1 MGTPPDRQDRMNT
14 AWAKLLDDPSVANKA
29 LARQALVDPATLRR
43 MRKVADGLPQL
54 DLEGQD
60 PKKAGWDLCRIA
72 FKEQIEGKQ
81 LQRRVDG
88 EGYER
93 KLERWRNDRE
103 RKDRLNA
110 KKRELRQRQ
119 AAEEGRS
126 VTQRV
131 RAPHR
136 GNSSKEGADTG
147 NKRKALQEPA
157 QSRTAPSPVPVH
169 LREHGSSHPSCG
181 HATERQ
187 REEILTQ
194 FHERDR
200 ERELQRQQRVMESE
214 KENLADALKD
224 LSKSDRR
231 EQRKPVTVEKRRR
244 RVTR

>member
-110 KKRELRQRQ
+110 KKRELRQRHTE
-119 AAEEGRS
+119 ATPLRRALTPGTSGRPFRS
-126 VTQRV
+126 
-131 RAPHR
+131 PHR
-136 GNSSKEGADTG
+136 AVQRLPLFLSICGSMAPVIRPADM
-147 NKRKALQEPA
+147 R
-157 QSRTAPSPVPVH
+157 
-169 LREHGSSHPSCG
+169 
-181 HATERQ
+181 
-187 REEILTQ
+187 
-194 FHERDR
+194 
-200 ERELQRQQRVMESE
+200 
-214 KENLADALKD
+214 
-224 LSKSDRR
+224 LSASVRR
-231 EQRKPVTVEKRRR
+231 Y
-244 RVTR
+244 